1 MSNVNRQFRL
11 AARPVGRVKSSD
23 FQLHEEPV
31 PTPGPNEA
39 LVRNLYLSLDPTN
52 RVWMSELDGYLPPVA
67 IGEVMRG
74 ITLAEVVASNRSDFA
89 VGDKVTG
96 LLGWQDYAIVGD
108 KGKPTKLPPLPVPLP
123 TLLGALGGTGLTAYF
138 GLLEIGQPKPG
149 ETVVVSAAA
158 GAVGSIVGQLA
169 KIKGCRVVGLAG
181 TREKCELLTSEL
193 GFDVAINYKDAD
205 WKKQLRAAC
214 PKGIDIDFENVGG
227 EILDAIVPMLN
238 LRARIVLCGLIS
250 SYNADQKVPGPNLG
264 PVLVKRARI
273 EGFIILDYVPR
284 FAEGMTQLAQW
295 MIEGKLKHRDT
306 IVDGLENAP
315 TALNMLFDG
324 TNIGKLLVKVA

>member
-11 AARPVGRVKSSD
+11 AARPVGRVKASD
-23 FQLHEEPV
+23 FTFHEEPV
-31 PTPGPNEA
+31 PTPGPNQA
-39 LVRNLYLSLDPTN
+39 LVRNTYLSLDPTN

-74 ITLAEVVASNRSDFA
+74 ITLGEVVASNRSDFA

-96 LLGWQDYAIVGD
+96 LLGWQDYAVIGE
-108 KGKPTKLPPLPVPLP
+108 KGLPTKLAPVPLP
-123 TLLGALGGTGLTAYF
+123 DATLLGVLGGTGLTAYF
-138 GLLEIGQPKPG
+138 GLLEIGQPKAG

-169 KIKGCRVVGLAG
+169 KIHGCRVVGLAG
-181 TREKCELLTSEL
+181 TREKCELLVNEL

-250 SYNADQKVPGPNLG
+250 TYNADKPVPGPNLG

-284 FAEGMTQLAQW
+284 FAEGAMQLAKW
-295 MIEGKLKHRDT
+295 VMEGKLKHRDT
-306 IVDGLENAP
+306 IVEGLENAP
-315 TALNMLFDG
+315 SALNMLFDG
-324 TNIGKLLVKVA
+324 KNVGKLLVKIA